1 MLRELVQAEALLP
14 RLDVKASSKAIF
26 AHKHLVNNPILQP
39 LLRALPSISCSLVSN
54 EIRANFSQASMPVR
68 ALMAIS
74 AILMSFKL
82 YVTFSGTNQ
91 SSSSISRL

>member
-14 RLDVKASSKAIF
+14 QLDVKASSKAIF

-39 LLRALPSISCSLVSN
+39 LLRGLPLISCSLVSN